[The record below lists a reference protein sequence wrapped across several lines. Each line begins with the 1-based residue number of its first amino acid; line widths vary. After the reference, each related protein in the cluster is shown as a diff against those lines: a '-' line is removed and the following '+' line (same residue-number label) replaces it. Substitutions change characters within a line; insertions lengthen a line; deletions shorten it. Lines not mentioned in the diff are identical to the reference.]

1 MTAKRHHSDRPL
13 KPPDHER
20 RARRHRQTNTRD
32 QLTRD
37 EAVGAPGRIRE
48 VR

>member
-37 EAVGAPGRIRE
+37 EAVVTPGRIRE